1 MVARSKSVRVNP
13 LSLPQATQ
21 YRTSLTVIEVHT
33 DFKIPHPVTDKGLTD
48 FLSDITT
55 LLEEVRMSVVTGR
68 EETGAGRTWIA
79 LVS

>member
-1 MVARSKSVRVNP
+1 MVAPSKSVRVNP

-21 YRTSLTVIEVHT
+21 HRRSLTATEVHT
-33 DFKIPHPVTDKGLTD
+33 DFKLPHPVTDKGLTD

>member
-1 MVARSKSVRVNP
+1 MS
-13 LSLPQATQ
+13 
-21 YRTSLTVIEVHT
+21 EVHT
-33 DFKIPHPVTDKGLTD
+33 DFKVPHPVTDKGLTD

-55 LLEEVRMSVVTGR
+55 LLEEVRMSVVTGK